1 MKNHKTKRIFIVNIL
16 LCLVSLMTFNKCN
29 KNDETEEETTGNWI
43 RLSSLDGVARCDAV
57 AFSINGKGYIC
68 TGYDGKKRLNDLWE
82 YDPDKNSWQ
91 QKNDFPGTPRNGAVG
106 FVINNKAY
114 IATGY
119 DGYNMLKD
127 VWEYDPI
134 YDSWTKK
141 NDFAGTARYGAVAFT
156 IKGKG
161 YIATGYDGRYLK
173 DLWEY
178 DPVTD
183 QWQQKSSLSG
193 EKRHSAVAFV
203 IGDSVVYICTGIN
216 NGVYVND
223 LWQYNPLTDLWTKKN
238 YITNYWSDKS
248 FDDNY
253 NMTGIN
259 RVALTI
265 NNKGYLI
272 TGGESTAGSDVWEY
286 DPTEDLW
293 IKKTSF
299 EGSARTEACGFV
311 INNIGYILTGR
322 NGSNYYDD
330 LWSFYPDEEYNAYD

>member
-1 MKNHKTKRIFIVNIL
+1 MKIFEKIFNYKIIFVFITFF
-16 LCLVSLMTFNKCN
+16 VSISYSCTNN
-29 KNDETEEETTGNWI
+29 DDEDETTRGNWV

-82 YDPDKNSWQ
+82 YDPEKNSW
-91 QKNDFPGTPRNGAVG
+91 KEKSNLPGSPRNGAVA

-134 YDSWTKK
+134 NDTWEQK
-141 NDFAGTARYGAVAFT
+141 NDFPGTSRYGAVAFS
-156 IKGKG
+156 IKNKG
-161 YIATGYDGRYLK
+161 YIATGYDGNYLK

-178 DPVTD
+178 DPQTD
-183 QWQQKSSLSG
+183 KWTQKSGIPG

-203 IGDSVVYICTGIN
+203 IGDTAVYICTGIN
-216 NGVYVND
+216 NGTYVND
-223 LWQYNPLTDLWTKKN
+223 LYQYIPSTDTWTKKN
-238 YITNYWSDKS
+238 YISNYWSDKS

-253 NMTGIN
+253 NMIGIN

-272 TGGESTAGSDVWEY
+272 TGGQNTAGSDVWEY
-286 DPTEDLW
+286 DVVEDIWTKLVN
-293 IKKTSF
+293 F
-299 EGSARTEACGFV
+299 EGSARIEACGFV
-311 INNIGYILTGR
+311 INNIGYLLTGR
-322 NGSNYYDD
+322 NGSNYFDD
-330 LWSFYPDEEYNAYD
+330 LWSFYPYDTYNEYD